1 MIKIVPY
8 RIAFVSGEDDE
19 SPASDLLNPGPSS
32 RGWATDK
39 YCTYPQVNSLQ
50 DLFEFGRAR
59 AINAG
64 DFLYI
69 LILFLNKKNFSI
81 TFLFRNWE

>member
-39 YCTYPQVNSLQ
+39 YCTYPQVIPLQ
-50 DLFEFGRAR
+50 GLFL
-59 AINAG
+59 
-64 DFLYI
+64 FLRVTKAKLKGHSKKFI
-69 LILFLNKKNFSI
+69 LIIFS
-81 TFLFRNWE
+81 RNWE

>member
-39 YCTYPQVNSLQ
+39 YCTYPQVTLLQ
-50 DLFEFGRAR
+50 NLFEFGRAR
-59 AINAG
+59 AIKARE
-64 DFLYI
+64 FLYYHTY
-69 LILFLNKKNFSI
+69 FKKKIF
-81 TFLFRNWE
+81 T

>member
-39 YCTYPQVNSLQ
+39 YCTYPQVIPLQ
-50 DLFEFGRAR
+50 DF
-59 AINAG
+59 
-64 DFLYI
+64 
-69 LILFLNKKNFSI
+69 
-81 TFLFRNWE
+81 FLFSAE

>member
-50 DLFEFGRAR
+50 DLLSLDLE
-59 AINAG
+59 IHWV
-64 DFLYI
+64 LH
-69 LILFLNKKNFSI
+69 
-81 TFLFRNWE
+81 T

>member
-39 YCTYPQVNSLQ
+39 YCTYPQVNYLQ
-50 DLFEFGRAR
+50 DLFEFGRAKTIKAKLR
-59 AINAG
+59 E
-64 DFLYI
+64 FLYY
-69 LILFLNKKNFSI
+69 LI
-81 TFLFRNWE
+81 

>member
-39 YCTYPQVNSLQ
+39 YCTYPQVIPKQ
-50 DLFEFGRAR
+50 DFFFIFCRVRVTKAKLRGHSKKF
-59 AINAG
+59 
-64 DFLYI
+64 I
-69 LILFLNKKNFSI
+69 LIIFS
-81 TFLFRNWE
+81 RNWE

>member
-39 YCTYPQVNSLQ
+39 YCTYPQVIPLQ
-50 DLFEFGRAR
+50 DFFF
-59 AINAG
+59 N
-64 DFLYI
+64 FLQS
-69 LILFLNKKNFSI
+69 KGHKGQ
-81 TFLFRNWE
+81 T